1 MASEYVIDVRPFDM
15 GTDKEAALKPL
26 EEAAEAFGAWQEYK
40 AEGTAYA
47 RKSVIYEC
55 CDVIQATANL
65 LHYIGAD
72 NDEVAYMMR
81 NVTESNRSRGRY
93 GSDGEGQDQA
103 RKNQGA

>member
-1 MASEYVIDVRPFDM
+1 MTTEYTIGVKPFDI

-47 RKSVIYEC
+47 RKSVVYEC

-65 LHYIGAD
+65 LHHIGAD

-93 GSDGEGQDQA
+93 GSDGKGQD
-103 RKNQGA
+103 